1 MSESKPAKPVRRMM
15 RWMRRMMRRPAR
27 RFCKHG
33 VIRPTIGTL
42 VLLAIGAG
50 LCYGGLLLDD
60 RTLMAATVAIMAL
73 LAFSV
78 IIVALQWFGLLVIGS
93 KARIVAQSEQ
103 RDQQGHVISRIVG
116 DLPQQRGLYV
126 RVSNVVRWKSPFGLI
141 AARRVIPA
149 QSETM
154 LLPVPDDTRQ
164 IGIAAVDKRSAGT
177 DQSEHS
183 GGVRAYAPG
192 DPLKLIS
199 WRHTA
204 HRGEL
209 MTRESSRDVR
219 ATALLVIN
227 THNLRADQLDSAIRA
242 LLPYAQ
248 AVGTSRSERLV
259 VTDGDQTHE
268 GLEAVERFLA
278 AAQPQTYQHD
288 QRVQQAQ
295 SQQVQQGQSQQSQA
309 QSQQPQQSDITRA
322 AASISRIVLQTQGPV
337 RVLVCDVA
345 NSSELLA
352 ALKHTPIAQRII
364 ELAPAPQAE
373 PDELRSIELLPE
385 STPAAGNLKLNGIA
399 RASAGAVAAI
409 PMAASTT
416 IGTLGQRLAGTIAL
430 LAMFAMTLD
439 GLAGLVSTDGL
450 WFRFAAVL
458 LALAALGTAVPSR
471 ASSGRKRTFIA
482 RILSPATM
490 RLLGYII
497 ATLIAAAALIT
508 LRVYV
513 ITGSWLFR
521 MPMVC
526 DGSSQT
532 ETDGTVVCDTMVRA
546 DPWAAVS
553 QAFERGFDQLNLQ
566 LPPLDVSEYSD
577 IVLIVCAA
585 ALAIIIRCLLTWRVA
600 IPFMALLPVASLA
613 ADYAFVGH
621 RVPLWGL
628 GLIAC
633 AFPLALWSAQTV
645 PHSSAPKSRR
655 FALLVAA
662 PPLVASVLAA
672 AVTMSLVAPATSLA
686 YSIPLSIGEGGGMF
700 SSNTI
705 SPMIDLKRNILA
717 GSDSTVL
724 EYQASRRLYLRM
736 TTLDDFDGDTWGYDK
751 QFALDAGLYGSGI
764 RLGRD
769 EDEELTYEQ
778 RASWGPL
785 DVYMDELGYFGYDV
799 STANENTLERFMAS
813 VNVDIT
819 SLHSRFLPVPGNVRW
834 MSGMGGDWLAYQDGT
849 VYNRSSGT
857 SDDTSYSVYAS
868 GIDPITSDS
877 GFDQLDL
884 INDAHNRIVSQ
895 QHADESDAQR
905 WNEARRTIE
914 STGLGMVRND
924 YVIIPIYYSQQ
935 DGAVTARNG
944 QVLGRASG
952 GGSIGSGS
960 DSVDMPGE
968 IRFDGT
974 VAEQLGLGKDS
985 YIVAAGSNGL
995 MLVMPVEVSLYE
1007 STSAEDARDS
1017 MLGLETGS
1025 GLGASWER
1033 NAYETLQTL
1042 GWADY
1047 GFSSHPG
1054 SLGYGN
1060 SMADAIEQAVASSDQ
1075 RAHAERFTALPS
1087 ELPDNVQAV
1096 VQQAQA
1102 AGVSAAPSTYEEQ
1115 TGVMRWLVNYFTNP
1129 ENGFSYSLNAPDG
1142 DGRSNLD
1149 MLDAF
1154 LDPETGHVG
1163 YCQHYASALAVLG
1176 RALGLPTRIV
1186 LGYNAGTGA
1195 REENGSYAVASKQL
1209 HAWTEVYFDGIGWVP
1224 FDVTPTTEENGS
1236 AADTTSNAT
1245 VTSPNGSDSNL
1256 EVTIAPD
1263 DSADDTDQSDDAD
1276 ANADADQ
1283 SDVAEDN
1290 ADTDVNETGKD
1301 SATRRHQQ
1309 LADRLRSLPLWAK
1322 VLLGIVA
1329 VLLLAGVIVAMA
1341 FTPRAWRWLRRRRV
1355 YRAIVRADASPND
1368 TDLSGAA
1375 WRLAWQE
1382 IQRTA
1387 HVRTKPTDTDCAVAA
1402 NIIGSRPS
1410 DKDFVDSV
1418 VRNATAAS
1426 FGGRP
1431 APVGDLARQLRCY
1444 LTAGTTQSVH
1454 KRHAGKTA

>member
-1 MSESKPAKPVRRMM
+1 
-15 RWMRRMMRRPAR
+15 MRRPAR
-27 RFCKHG
+27 HFCKLG
-33 VIRPTIGTL
+33 VIRPTVGAL

-60 RTLMAATVAIMAL
+60 RTLMAATVAIVAL
-73 LAFSV
+73 LVLSI

-103 RDQQGHVISRIVG
+103 RDQQGHVVGRIVG

-149 QSETM
+149 QSETL
-154 LLPVPDDTRQ
+154 LLPVPDNTSQ
-164 IGIAAVDKRSAGT
+164 TGVSAVDKRSAGA

-192 DPLKLIS
+192 DPLKLIA

-219 ATALLVIN
+219 ATALLVLN
-227 THNLRADQLDSAIRA
+227 THNLRVDQLDSAVRA
-242 LLPYAQ
+242 LLPCAQ
-248 AVGTSRSERLV
+248 AVGASRSERLV
-259 VTDGDQTHE
+259 ITDGTQTHE

-278 AAQPQTYQHD
+278 AAQPQTYQYD
-288 QRVQQAQ
+288 QQG
-295 SQQVQQGQSQQSQA
+295 QQVQQTHQPQKAQSQPSQPQQRSQSQQSH
-309 QSQQPQQSDITRA
+309 QPQQSDITRA

-337 RVLVCDVA
+337 RVLVCDA
-345 NSSELLA
+345 ADSNELLA

-364 ELAPAPQAE
+364 ELAPTPPAE
-373 PDELRSIELLPE
+373 PDELRRIGLFPE
-385 STPAAGNLKLNGIA
+385 TTPAVGNLKLNSLA
-399 RASAGAVAAI
+399 RTATEATAAI
-409 PMAASTT
+409 PATASTTVGTAASTAGVAT
-416 IGTLGQRLAGTIAL
+416 IGTLGQRLAGALAL
-430 LAMFAMTLD
+430 LTMFAMTLD
-439 GLAGLVSTDGL
+439 GLAGMVSVDGL

-471 ASSGRKRTFIA
+471 ASSCKKKRTLIT
-482 RILSPATM
+482 RILSPATL

-513 ITGSWLFR
+513 ITGNWLFR

-526 DGSSQT
+526 DGSPQT
-532 ETDGTVVCDTMVRA
+532 ETDGVVVCDTLVRA
-546 DPWAAVS
+546 DPWATVS

-585 ALAIIIRCLLTWRVA
+585 ALAIVIRCLLTWRFA
-600 IPFMALLPVASLA
+600 IPFMALLPVVALA

-621 RVPLWGL
+621 RVPLWGI

-645 PHSSAPKSRR
+645 THHSLPKFRR
-655 FALLVAA
+655 FALLAAA

-672 AVTMSLVAPATSLA
+672 AVTMPLVAPATSLA

-700 SSNTI
+700 SSNTV

-764 RLGRD
+764 RLGRNDD
-769 EDEELTYEQ
+769 EDLTYEQ

-785 DVYMDELGYFGYDV
+785 DVYMDELGYSGYDV

-813 VNVDIT
+813 ANVDIT

-834 MSGMGGDWLAYQDGT
+834 MSGMGSDWLAYQDGT
-849 VYNRSSGT
+849 VYNRSTGT

-868 GIDPITSDS
+868 GVDPITSDS
-877 GFDQLDL
+877 GFDQLNL

-895 QHADESDAQR
+895 QQADESDAQR
-905 WNEARRTIE
+905 WNEARRTVE
-914 STGLGMVRND
+914 SNGLGMIRND
-924 YVIIPIYYSQQ
+924 YVIIPIDYSLQ
-935 DGAVTARNG
+935 DSTVTTRSG

-1007 STSAEDARDS
+1007 SASSEEDARDS
-1017 MLGLETGS
+1017 MLELETGS
-1025 GLGASWER
+1025 DFGASWER
-1033 NAYETLQTL
+1033 NAYETLQSL

-1054 SLGYGN
+1054 SLNYGN
-1060 SMADAIEQAVASSDQ
+1060 SRSDAIEQAIVSSDQ
-1075 RAHAERFTALPS
+1075 RAHADRFTALPN
-1087 ELPDNVQAV
+1087 ELPDNIRAV
-1096 VQQAQA
+1096 VQQAHA
-1102 AGVSAAPSTYEEQ
+1102 AGVSTDPASYEEQ

-1186 LGYNAGTGA
+1186 LGYNAGTGE
-1195 REENGSYAVASKQL
+1195 RGENGSYAVASKQL

-1224 FDVTPTTEENGS
+1224 FDVTPATEENGS
-1236 AADTTSNAT
+1236 ATGETSSAT
-1245 VTSPNGSDSNL
+1245 VTSPSGSDSDL

-1263 DSADDTDQSDDAD
+1263 DSADDADQSDDA
-1276 ANADADQ
+1276 A
-1283 SDVAEDN
+1283 
-1290 ADTDVNETGKD
+1290 ADTDQSNEAQDDTNVDVRKAGDD
-1301 SATRRHQQ
+1301 STARHQR
-1309 LADRLRSLPLWAK
+1309 LADWLKTLPIWAR
-1322 VLLGIVA
+1322 VLLAMAALLVLAGIV
-1329 VLLLAGVIVAMA
+1329 VAA
-1341 FTPRAWRWLRRRRV
+1341 ACAPRAWRWLRRRRV
-1355 YRAIVRADASPND
+1355 YRAIARADASPHD
-1368 TDLSGAA
+1368 MDLSGAA
-1375 WRLAWQE
+1375 WRSVWRE

-1387 HVRTKPTDTDCAVAA
+1387 HVRSKPTDTDCDVAA
-1402 NIIGSRPS
+1402 TIVNSRPA
-1410 DKDFVDSV
+1410 DKTFVESV
-1418 VRNATAAS
+1418 MHNATAAS

-1431 APVGDLARQLRCY
+1431 APVADLDQQLQRY
-1444 LTAGTTQSVH
+1444 LAAGTAQSAH